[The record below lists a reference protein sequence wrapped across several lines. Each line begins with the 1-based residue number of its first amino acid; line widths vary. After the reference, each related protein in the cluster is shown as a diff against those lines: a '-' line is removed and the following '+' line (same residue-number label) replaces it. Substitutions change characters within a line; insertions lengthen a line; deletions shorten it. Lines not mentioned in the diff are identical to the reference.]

1 LYYEQTRF
9 LGDDFQTNW
18 VTEYIPDLLL
28 YASLL
33 EATPFLKNDER
44 IQTWQAM
51 YDRAAQAVNGED
63 LKRILD
69 RSANRS
75 EA

>member
-1 LYYEQTRF
+1 M
-9 LGDDFQTNW
+9 
-18 VTEYIPDLLL
+18 L

-44 IQTWQAM
+44 VQLWQGLYDRCAQAFNGQDLGRIL
-51 YDRAAQAVNGED
+51 DRAAQ
-63 LKRILD
+63 
-69 RSANRS
+69 RS